1 MALSINLLANR
12 NLNPD
17 AELLGTL
24 NQDAVL
30 PFNIFMWYVVS
41 TKAITYGMAL
51 TKLSNNTQP
60 NTTSFKNCSITIEEG
75 LDQKASVDVISTLV
89 YIIPVSKAPV
99 NYGDVD
105 QNKIML
111 EHCKNIVKLLGE
123 AYHQEKLV

>member
-1 MALSINLLANR
+1 
-12 NLNPD
+12 
-17 AELLGTL
+17 
-24 NQDAVL
+24 
-30 PFNIFMWYVVS
+30 
-41 TKAITYGMAL
+41 MAL

-75 LDQKASVDVISTLV
+75 LDQKASVDVIYTLV
-89 YIIPVSKAPV
+89 YVIPVSKAPV